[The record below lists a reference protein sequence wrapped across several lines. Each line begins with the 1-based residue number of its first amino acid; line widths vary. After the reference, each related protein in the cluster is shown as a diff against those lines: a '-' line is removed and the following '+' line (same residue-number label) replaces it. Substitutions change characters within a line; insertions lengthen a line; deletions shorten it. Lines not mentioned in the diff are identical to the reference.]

1 MYIDKNMQLEFYIPK
16 DLQEYLDMAE
26 KCFAEDDDNH
36 FDDAMEMVEVLA
48 KAYAMDG
55 TISYP
60 DMHKIKVKYGGW
72 G

>member
-1 MYIDKNMQLEFYIPK
+1 MYIDRDMKLEFRIPK
-16 DLQEYLDMAE
+16 DLQNYLDIAE
-26 KCFAEDDDNH
+26 KCFDENDDNH

-48 KAYAMDG
+48 KAYALDG
-55 TISYP
+55 TITYP